1 MNLEHLNDHPLLR
14 YLTEEEISLVR
25 SACIKKI
32 YEPGDILIDLG
43 QRNRDIISLDEGS
56 VSIQI
61 ETLGG
66 MLTEVAQT
74 HQGNVI
80 GEMNFV
86 IPTRR
91 TANVIALT
99 KVRTTIFPYQE
110 LTQLLNRQNTIAYKI
125 FAAIN
130 LSLAEKYI
138 TMLQDPDGE

>member
-110 LTQLLNRQNTIAYKI
+110 LTQLLSRQNTIAYKI

-138 TMLQDPDGE
+138 TMLQDPDS